1 MKLLVWPVLWERCW
15 FSGVDGM
22 RMCGRYFLRF
32 VMVWV
37 VMQCGLGSLA
47 GGEVPQKG
55 GRVTE
60 WLADLEQRF
69 QTAFK
74 ERVVE
79 RFQKERERVRI
90 FYQEQVEA
98 GLADAERMRDKS
110 SAVVFRAELEQL
122 KREGWQMPLTD
133 QDTTVEFLRVARRF
147 YRDRLVETDRAWES
161 EARQLRLEFDAALVQ
176 GARQLT
182 TRSFVDEVRQV
193 QAARQDLVSVWL
205 PRMRDLHAG
214 VRPVAI
220 AHPGERPSREG
231 AADTEDAQ
239 PAVAARHALEEA
251 VKWVL
256 EGKGALTVMKAGKKS
271 NLERLEDLPQGRLE
285 FPFIELDRQRFG
297 RALLPGE
304 LLHLTHFR
312 GVQVFKFLDF
322 QVEPGELSFLAGWH
336 QLQRVVLL
344 GGRVNA
350 QVGAW
355 LSQCPE
361 LRELEVGHSEGLGAD
376 FFREL
381 AAGAPKLSTLNLD
394 GSKMEDAVVQEFAA
408 HKKLTN
414 LHLGGTGLS
423 PAIFPMLSG
432 FRNLRQ
438 FTLDVPISGLEPLS
452 RLPLESF
459 GCLSAEDQDFEG
471 RLAHV
476 GRCFPKLTSIIL
488 AGKQLSIE
496 QAEALVMHLKNL
508 RGLDFSGV
516 QPAPGVARVLSK
528 LNHLNTVVFRS
539 PQVGDEHLEELLSI
553 KGLKVLDLA
562 HTGVSDEGIRKIHGG
577 ALKGVKI
584 LNLLHTRVT
593 REAAEGLQKRVGN
606 LSVLIGPDQD

>member
-1 MKLLVWPVLWERCW
+1 
-15 FSGVDGM
+15 
-22 RMCGRYFLRF
+22 
-32 VMVWV
+32 MVWV
-37 VMQCGLGSLA
+37 VMQYGQGGVAGS
-47 GGEVPQKG
+47 EVPQEG

-79 RFQKERERVRI
+79 RFQKESAQARIDYQERV
-90 FYQEQVEA
+90 ES

-110 SAVVFRAELEQL
+110 SAAVFRAELEQL

-147 YRDRLVETDRAWES
+147 YRDRLVEMDRAWES
-161 EARQLRLEFDAALVQ
+161 EARQLRVEFDAALVQ

-182 TRSFVDEVRQV
+182 ARNLADEVRRV

-205 PRMRDLHAG
+205 PRMRDQYAG
-214 VRPVAI
+214 VRAVAAVPV
-220 AHPGERPSREG
+220 GERPSRELAVERGG
-231 AADTEDAQ
+231 AQSAA
-239 PAVAARHALEEA
+239 AARHELEEA

-285 FPFIELDRQRFG
+285 FPRIKLNRKTFG
-297 RALLPGE
+297 RPLLPGE
-304 LLHLTHFR
+304 LRHLTHFR
-312 GVQVFKFLDF
+312 GVQSFKFLDF

-336 QLQRVVLL
+336 QLQAVVLV
-344 GGRVNA
+344 GARVNA

-355 LSQCPE
+355 LSQCPN
-361 LRELEVGHSEGLGAD
+361 LRELEVSHSEGLAAD

-381 AAGAPKLSTLNLD
+381 AAGAPKLSTLSLEA
-394 GSKMEDAVVQEFAA
+394 SKMEDAVAQEIAV
-408 HKKLTN
+408 HKKLTSLRLN
-414 LHLGGTGLS
+414 GTGLS
-423 PAIFPMLSG
+423 PATFQMLSD
-432 FRNLRQ
+432 FRSLKAL
-438 FTLDVPISGLEPLS
+438 TLDIPHAGLEQLS

-459 GCLSAEDQDFEG
+459 GYLSTDDQEFEG
-471 RLAHV
+471 RVAHLS
-476 GRCFPKLTSIIL
+476 RCLPKLTSIIL
-488 AGKQLSIE
+488 AGKQLSVE
-496 QAEALVMHLKNL
+496 QAEVLVIHLKNL
-508 RGLDFSGV
+508 RGLDFVGV
-516 QPAPGVARVLSK
+516 YPVPGVAKVISRM
-528 LNHLNTVVFRS
+528 NHLDTVVCRS
-539 PQVGDEHLEELLSI
+539 SQVGDEHLEELLNI
-553 KGLKVLDLA
+553 NGLKVLDLA

>member
-1 MKLLVWPVLWERCW
+1 MW
-15 FSGVDGM
+15 
-22 RMCGRYFLRF
+22 GRYFLRF

-37 VMQCGLGSLA
+37 VMQCGHGSVA
-47 GGEVPQKG
+47 GSEVPQEG

-79 RFQKERERVRI
+79 RFQKERAQARVD
-90 FYQEQVEA
+90 YQEQVES
-98 GLADAERMRDKS
+98 GLADAERVLDKS
-110 SAVVFRAELEQL
+110 SAAVFRAELEQL
-122 KREGWQMPLTD
+122 KREGWQMPVTD

-147 YRDRLVETDRAWES
+147 YRDRLVEMDRVWES
-161 EARQLRLEFDAALVQ
+161 EVRQLRLEFDAALVQ

-182 TRSFVDEVRQV
+182 ARNLADEVRRV

-205 PRMRDLHAG
+205 PRMRDQYAG
-214 VRPVAI
+214 VRAVAAVPV
-220 AHPGERPSREG
+220 GERPSRDLAPEG
-231 AADTEDAQ
+231 GGTQSAA
-239 PAVAARHALEEA
+239 AARHALEEA

-256 EGKGALTVMKAGKKS
+256 EGKGVLTVMKAGKKS

-304 LLHLTHFR
+304 LRHLTHFR
-312 GVQVFKFLDF
+312 GVQIFRFRDF
-322 QVEPGELSFLAGWH
+322 PVEPGELSFLAGWR
-336 QLQRVVLL
+336 QLQAVGLP
-344 GGRVNA
+344 GSRVNA
-350 QVGAW
+350 QVGTW
-355 LSQCPE
+355 LSQCPD
-361 LRELEVGHSEGLGAD
+361 LRELDLGYSEGLAAD

-381 AAGAPKLSTLNLD
+381 AAGAPKLGTLHLG
-394 GSKMEDAVVQEFAA
+394 GSKLEDAVVQEFVA

-432 FRNLRQ
+432 FRNLREL
-438 FTLDVPISGLEPLS
+438 TLDVPLSGLEPLS

-459 GCLSAEDQDFEG
+459 GHLSTDDQDFEG
-471 RLAHV
+471 RAAHV

-508 RGLDFSGV
+508 RGLDFAGV

-528 LNHLNTVVFRS
+528 LNHLNTVVCRS
-539 PQVGDEHLEELLSI
+539 PQVGDEHLEELLNI
-553 KGLKVLDLA
+553 KGLTVLDLA
-562 HTGVSDEGIRKIHGG
+562 HTGVSDKGIRKIHGG
-577 ALKGVKI
+577 EVKGVKT

-593 REAAEGLQKRVGN
+593 REAAEDLQKRVGN
-606 LSVLIGPDQD
+606 LSVLVGP

>member
-1 MKLLVWPVLWERCW
+1 
-15 FSGVDGM
+15 
-22 RMCGRYFLRF
+22 
-32 VMVWV
+32 MVWGLI
-37 VMQCGLGSLA
+37 QGGLGSVD
-47 GGEVPQKG
+47 GKEVPQEG
-55 GRVTE
+55 VRVSE

-74 ERVVE
+74 ERVVG
-79 RFQKERERVRI
+79 RFQKERAQARVD
-90 FYQEQVEA
+90 YQEQVES
-98 GLADAERMRDKS
+98 GLADAERVQDKS
-110 SAVVFRAELEQL
+110 SAAVFRAELEQL
-122 KREGWQMPLTD
+122 KREGWQMPVTD

-147 YRDRLVETDRAWES
+147 YRDRLVEMDRAWES
-161 EARQLRLEFDAALVQ
+161 EVRQLLLEFDAALVQ

-182 TRSFVDEVRQV
+182 ARNLADEVRRV

-214 VRPVAI
+214 VRPVAV
-220 AHPGERPSREG
+220 APADERPSRELAVERG
-231 AADTEDAQ
+231 SAQ
-239 PAVAARHALEEA
+239 PAAAARHELEKA

-256 EGKGALTVMKAGKKS
+256 EGKGALTVMKAGKES
-271 NLERLEDLPQGRLE
+271 NLERLEDLPRGRLE
-285 FPFIELDRQRFG
+285 FPFIELDRLRFG

-304 LLHLTHFR
+304 LRHLAHFR
-312 GVQVFKFLDF
+312 GVRSFSFLNF
-322 QVEPGELSFLAGWH
+322 QVEPEELSFLAGWH
-336 QLQRVVLL
+336 QLQRVRLL

-381 AAGAPKLSTLNLD
+381 AAGAPKLSALNLG

-423 PAIFPMLSG
+423 PAIFPMMSG

-452 RLPLESF
+452 QLPLESF
-459 GCLSAEDQDFEG
+459 GFLSAEDQDFEV

-476 GRCFPKLTSIIL
+476 GRCFPKLPSIIL
-488 AGKQLSIE
+488 AGNQLSIE

-577 ALKGVKI
+577 EVKGVKT

-593 REAAEGLQKRVGN
+593 REAAEDLQKRVGN
-606 LSVLIGPDQD
+606 LSVLVGS